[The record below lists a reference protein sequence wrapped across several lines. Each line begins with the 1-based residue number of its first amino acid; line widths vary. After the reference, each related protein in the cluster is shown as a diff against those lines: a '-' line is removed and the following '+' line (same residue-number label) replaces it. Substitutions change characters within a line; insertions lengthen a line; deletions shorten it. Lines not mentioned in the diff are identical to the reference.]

1 MYSLAER
8 SRKPERKP
16 APEEE
21 VAPYRARGIFENAII
36 NAIGEE
42 LGEENQIS
50 SSDGPV
56 SLKWL
61 MDKDMPEGRFAIVQR
76 HGISTAEEPGD
87 YVWEE
92 DKKTGERYMVKKL
105 SGSAKPVEDMATFY
119 ELDTSQVRN
128 IFNKLES
135 AVKKSLLEELVDQIK
150 ENKNYIK
157 KLETQL
163 AGEPDNDKKEDLK
176 KQIADEEE
184 AQEKI
189 KKQLEALA

>member
-1 MYSLAER
+1 
-8 SRKPERKP
+8 
-16 APEEE
+16 
-21 VAPYRARGIFENAII
+21 
-36 NAIGEE
+36 
-42 LGEENQIS
+42 
-50 SSDGPV
+50 
-56 SLKWL
+56 
-61 MDKDMPEGRFAIVQR
+61 
-76 HGISTAEEPGD
+76 
-87 YVWEE
+87 
-92 DKKTGERYMVKKL
+92 MVKKL
-105 SGSAKPVEDMATFY
+105 SGSTKPVEDMATFY